1 MDISKKKPF
10 FPVSTQL
17 SNYLLDAGRV
27 TKLPILY
34 EDLLRY
40 TDGFPLLDKHGE
52 DTLWE
57 SVMYGEAM
65 IKEFN
70 DGLTYVYSLLRTD
83 GDMSFMKHLYVDRI
97 DYCHFGNSKW
107 FHDQTSLNLGYAF

>member
-10 FPVSTQL
+10 FPVNKQL
-17 SNYLLDAGRV
+17 SKYLLDVGRV
-27 TKLPILY
+27 AKLPILY

-40 TDGFPLLDKHGE
+40 TDGFPLLDKQGE

-57 SVMYGEAM
+57 SVLYAEDV
-65 IKEFN
+65 IREFN
-70 DGLTYVYSLLRTD
+70 DGLTFVYSLLKTD

-97 DYCHFGNSKW
+97 DYCHFGNSKP
-107 FHDQTSLNLGYAF
+107 FRIR